1 MTEFTMDEG
10 VVLIIPGYTEQ
21 EQLEMYGYGDGTSS
35 SSKDTSES
43 TESDSDS
50 ESITYIS
57 KKKDS
62 STSKSVKTTTTSK
75 KTTAKNNKT
84 STKKS
89 TNTSATKYED
99 KSLNNKVVKEIEKPP
114 AMYFRCKSVDFT
126 PHIKDYEEFSSAEG
140 LILIEKACDRYA
152 EVQLE
157 VLVHQKL
164 STLSGSFTSGNDKY
178 KVNVYTEDFTQN
190 QIEGGFE
197 VWEVP
202 KDLKD
207 NFIELRR
214 SFFTQ
219 LSGRPLTVISPL
231 TQNIAVGYMTE
242 CDYNIGE
249 GEAESTWNIT
259 IREVDNTW
267 V

>member
-10 VVLIIPGYTEQ
+10 VILIIPGYTEQ

-57 KKKDS
+57 KKKDV

-75 KTTAKNNKT
+75 KTTTKNKT
-84 STKKS
+84 FTT

-197 VWEVP
+197 VWEAP

-249 GEAESTWNIT
+249 GEAESTWNVT